1 MVRQAILFVLIAA
14 LAVVLGFITFTP
26 SEAIDVVTSTGYGVM
41 LITYA
46 WFAYHLFVSL
56 KPDLSGWRGRLRRH
70 WPTAIF
76 LLLASLYLHVQER
89 HEYKIVADELVIGNT
104 AMQMHYERSASL
116 ALRAYDYASNY
127 TVFTSTLD
135 KRPLAFPFLLATVH
149 DLTGYR
155 VENVFWL
162 NGAVSLVLVT
172 LIWLTAN
179 RLAGA
184 KAGCAAVLL
193 LCGIPLVAQNATGA
207 GFELYNMMMI
217 VLTLWLGMRYAEK
230 PDGTRLSAF
239 VLAGILLA
247 QVRYESALF
256 VLPVGATVLWVWWR
270 ERRTNFNAVVYA
282 APLLMLLVPLQHN
295 VFKVK
300 TALWQLDDVAGAT
313 SPFGPQYFYDNVG
326 HALSFLFSFDG
337 RQPNS
342 WLLGAVGI
350 ICAGFALLMLYREHR
365 KLTQEKPG
373 HVVTAIF
380 AGGLFLHTMIILCY
394 FWGKWDD
401 PVIRRLSLP
410 AHVLLIVA
418 VAFVWAQIF
427 KQRRAWDVLIFLA
440 GAHIA
445 FFAAPASARHVFTQ
459 ENFAAAVCNW
469 VSDYIEENVPGSAF
483 SVDDLAGHVW
493 FLHRKSNI
501 NPERL
506 SINWEGYATHFEG
519 RSFSDY
525 LVVQRIMLD
534 QTTGERS
541 VSLKDDFGGGLELEP
556 LAERTF
562 APFYVVRI
570 SRVKAV
576 NREKLKAWATVRNES
591 REQARAAGKRE
602 MWVTEPVSGERLVNW
617 IKALP

>member
-1 MVRQAILFVLIAA
+1 MARQAILFVLIAA
-14 LAVVLGFITFTP
+14 LSVVLGFVTLGPTQ
-26 SEAIDVVTSTGYGVM
+26 AIDAVIYAGYGMM
-41 LITYA
+41 LVTHA
-46 WFAYHLFVSL
+46 WFAWQLAVSL
-56 KPDLSGWRGRLRRH
+56 QPDLGGWAGRVRRR
-70 WPTAIF
+70 WPTAVF

-104 AMQMHYERSASL
+104 AMQMHYERTASL
-116 ALRAYDYASNY
+116 ALRAYDYANNF
-127 TVFTSTLD
+127 TTFTSNLD

-162 NGAVSLVLVT
+162 NGAVTLALVV

-207 GFELYNMMMI
+207 GFELHNMMMI

-230 PDGTRLSAF
+230 PDGARLGAF
-239 VLAGILLA
+239 VLSGIILA
-247 QVRYESALF
+247 QVRYESVLF

-282 APLLMLLVPLQHN
+282 APVLMLLVPLQHN
-295 VFKVK
+295 VFKLKSAV
-300 TALWQLDDVAGAT
+300 WQLDDVAGAT
-313 SPFGPQYFYDNVG
+313 SPFGIQYFYDNVG
-326 HALSFLFSFDG
+326 HALNFLFSFDG

-350 ICAGFALLMLYREHR
+350 VCAGFALLMFYREHR
-365 KLTQEKPG
+365 TLTRERPG
-373 HVVTAIF
+373 HAVAAIF
-380 AGGLFLHTMIILCY
+380 AGGLFLHTMMMLCY

-410 AHVLLIVA
+410 AHVLLIVC
-418 VAFVWAQIF
+418 VAFVWARLF
-427 KQRRAWDVLIFLA
+427 KQRRSWDVLIGIA

-459 ENFAAAVCNW
+459 ENFAASVCNW
-469 VSDYIEENVPGSAF
+469 VSDYIGENVPGTAF
-483 SVDDLAGHVW
+483 SVDDHAGHVW

-501 NPERL
+501 NPDRL
-506 SINWEGYATHFEG
+506 SMNWEGYAAHFEG
-519 RSFSDY
+519 RSFSEY
-525 LVVQRIMLD
+525 LVVQRVAVD
-534 QTTGERS
+534 QATGERY
-541 VSLKDDFGGGLELEP
+541 VSLKDDFGGGLELE
-556 LAERTF
+556 LMAERTF
-562 APFYVVRI
+562 APFYIVRI

-576 NREKLKAWATVRNES
+576 NREKLKAWATARFE
-591 REQARAAGKRE
+591 RRAQAIAEGKRE
-602 MWVTEPVSGERLVNW
+602 VWLTEPVKDERLLDW

>member
-1 MVRQAILFVLIAA
+1 MVRQAILFILIAA

-26 SEAIDVVTSTGYGVM
+26 TQAIDVVIYTGYGVM
-41 LITYA
+41 VITHA
-46 WFAYHLFVSL
+46 WFAYHLVVSL
-56 KPDLSGWRGRLRRH
+56 KPDLAGWRSRLQRR
-70 WPTAIF
+70 WLTVVF

-104 AMQMHYERSASL
+104 AMQMHYERTASL
-116 ALRAYDYASNY
+116 ALRAYDYANNFA
-127 TVFTSTLD
+127 VFTSTLD

-149 DLTGYR
+149 DVTGYR

-162 NGAVSLVLVT
+162 NGAVSLALVV

-184 KAGCAAVLL
+184 KAGYAAVLM
-193 LCGIPLVAQNATGA
+193 LCGVPLVAQNATGA

-230 PDGTRLSAF
+230 PDGSRLSAF
-239 VLAGILLA
+239 VLAGIILA

-270 ERRTNFNAVVYA
+270 ERQTNFNAVVYA
-282 APLLMLLVPLQHN
+282 APVLMLLVPLQHN
-295 VFKVK
+295 IFKVK
-300 TALWQLDDVAGAT
+300 SALWQLDDVAGAT
-313 SPFGPQYFYDNVG
+313 APFGPQYFYDNVG

-342 WLLGAVGI
+342 WLLGVVGI
-350 ICAGFALLMLYREHR
+350 VCVGFALLRLYREHQ

-373 HVVTAIF
+373 HLVTAIF

-418 VAFVWAQIF
+418 VAFVWAQMF
-427 KQRRAWDVLIFLA
+427 KQRRAWDVLIFMA
-440 GAHIA
+440 GAHIV

-459 ENFAAAVCNW
+459 ENFAASACNW
-469 VSDYIEENVPGSAF
+469 ISDYISEHVHGTAF
-483 SVDDLAGHVW
+483 SVDDVAGHVW

-506 SINWEGYATHFEG
+506 SINWEGYATHFER
-519 RSFSDY
+519 RSFSEY
-525 LVVQRIMLD
+525 LVVQRVTFD
-534 QTTGERS
+534 QATGERS
-541 VSLKDDFGGGLELEP
+541 VSLKDDFGGGLDLELLE
-556 LAERTF
+556 ERTF
-562 APFYVVRI
+562 APFYMVRI
-570 SRVKAV
+570 CRVKAV
-576 NREKLKAWATVRNES
+576 NREKLKAWATARNDS
-591 REQARAAGKRE
+591 REQARVSGKRE
-602 MWVTEPVSGERLVNW
+602 VWQTEPVSGERLVNW

>member
-1 MVRQAILFVLIAA
+1 MLRQAILFVLIAG
-14 LAVVLGFITFTP
+14 LAMVLGFITFTP
-26 SEAIDVVTSTGYGVM
+26 AQAIDVVIHTGYAVM
-41 LITYA
+41 AITYA
-46 WFAYHLFVSL
+46 WFAYQFAISL
-56 KPDLSGWRGRLRRH
+56 KPDVAQWRCRLKRL
-70 WPTAIF
+70 WAPAFF
-76 LLLASLYLHVQER
+76 LLLAAIYLHVQER

-104 AMQMHYERSASL
+104 AMQMHFERSASL
-116 ALRAYDYASNY
+116 ALRAYDYANNF

-135 KRPLAFPFLLATVH
+135 KRPLAFPFLLATLH
-149 DLTGYR
+149 DIIGYR
-155 VENVFWL
+155 VGNVFWL
-162 NGAVSLVLVT
+162 NGAVSLALVVLS
-172 LIWLTAN
+172 WLTAN

-184 KAGCAAVLL
+184 KAGYAAVLL

-230 PDGTRLSAF
+230 PDCARLSAF
-239 VLAGILLA
+239 VLAGIILA

-270 ERRTNFNAVVYA
+270 ERRANFNAVIYA
-282 APLLMLLVPLQHN
+282 APLMMLLVPLQHN
-295 VFKVK
+295 VFTMKS
-300 TALWQLDDVAGAT
+300 ALWQLEDVAGAT
-313 SPFGPQYFYDNVG
+313 SPFGIQYFYDNVG

-342 WLLGAVGI
+342 WLLGGLGVV
-350 ICAGFALLMLYREHR
+350 CSGFALLLLYREHR
-365 KLTQEKPG
+365 KLLQEKPG
-373 HVVTAIF
+373 HIVAAIF
-380 AGGLFLHTMIILCY
+380 GGSLFLHTMIILCY

-410 AHVLLIVA
+410 AHMLLILCI
-418 VAFVWAQIF
+418 AFVWARLFQ
-427 KQRRAWDVLIFLA
+427 QRRSWDVLIVLA

-459 ENFAAAVCNW
+459 ENFAASVCNW
-469 VSDYIEENVPGSAF
+469 VSDYITENVPGSAF
-483 SVDDLAGHVW
+483 SVDDVAGHVW

-506 SINWEGYATHFEG
+506 SINWEGYASHFEG
-519 RSFSDY
+519 RSFSEY
-525 LVVQRIMLD
+525 LVVQRITID
-534 QTTGERS
+534 QVTGERR
-541 VSLKDDFGGGLELEP
+541 VSLKDDFGGGLELEV
-556 LAERTF
+556 LKERTF

-576 NREKLKAWATVRNES
+576 NREKLKAWAIARNAS
-591 REQARAAGKRE
+591 REQARISGKRE
-602 MWVTEPVSGERLVNW
+602 IWLAEPVNGERLVKW

>member
-1 MVRQAILFVLIAA
+1 MVRQAILFTLIAA

-26 SEAIDVVTSTGYGVM
+26 IQAIDVVIHAGYAVM
-41 LITYA
+41 FITYA
-46 WFAYHLFVSL
+46 WFAYHLAVSL
-56 KPDLSGWRGRLRRH
+56 KPDLSGWRGRLQRR
-70 WPTAIF
+70 WPTAVF
-76 LLLASLYLHVQER
+76 LLLAALYLHVQER

-116 ALRAYDYASNY
+116 ALRAYDYANNF
-127 TVFTSTLD
+127 TVFTSSLD

-149 DLTGYR
+149 DITGYR

-162 NGAVSLVLVT
+162 NGAVSLIVVV

-184 KAGCAAVLL
+184 KAGHAAVLL

-230 PDGTRLSAF
+230 PDSGRLSAF
-239 VLAGILLA
+239 VLAGIILA
-247 QVRYESALF
+247 QVRYESVLF

-282 APLLMLLVPLQHN
+282 APVLMLLVPLQHN
-295 VFKVK
+295 VFKMK
-300 TALWQLDDVAGAT
+300 SALWQLEDVAGAT
-313 SPFGPQYFYDNVG
+313 APFGPQYFYDNVG
-326 HALSFLFSFDG
+326 HALNFLFSFDG

-342 WLLGAVGI
+342 WLLGVTGI
-350 ICAGFALLMLYREHR
+350 VCAGFALLMLYREYR
-365 KLTQEKPG
+365 KLAQEKPG
-373 HVVTAIF
+373 HVIAVIF

-410 AHVLLIVA
+410 AHVLLIVC
-418 VAFVWAQIF
+418 VAFVWAQLF
-427 KQRRAWDVLIFLA
+427 KQRRAWDVLIFIA

-459 ENFAAAVCNW
+459 ENFAASVCNW
-469 VSDYIEENVPGSAF
+469 VSDYISENVPGSAF

-493 FLHRKSNI
+493 FLHRKSNV

-506 SINWEGYATHFEG
+506 SINWEGYARHFEG
-519 RSFSDY
+519 HSFSEY
-525 LVVQRIMLD
+525 LVVQRILVN

-541 VSLKDDFGGGLELEP
+541 VSLKDDFGGGLELES
-556 LAERTF
+556 LVERTF
-562 APFYVVRI
+562 APFYIVRI

-576 NREKLKAWATVRNES
+576 NREKLKAWATVRSDS
-591 REQARAAGKRE
+591 RAQASASGKRE
-602 MWVTEPVSGERLVNW
+602 MWLTEPVNGENLVNW